1 MNGEEDTAEYWLYPS
16 DSISDDAALDTLAE
30 VYAKVEEYTRTYV
43 WTRDKFNL
51 KVEHLPYSPDRDG
64 IASWCLAGKT
74 YYGENV
80 MDEWFIV
87 SLLVEITKTF
97 TGLVA
102 RIIDTDGEIL
112 LIQAADSLPAWAG
125 EPDLASGRVYL
136 HQGRVHLLPVC
147 RDPAS
152 VSPIPGVTPPPPVC
166 ARVVTSY
173 PSLSLASDKVQAAIR
188 DKLGGM
194 PGPGSQG
201 VADNHHVT
209 NVMLPRAVVTLLS
222 RDVGFLS
229 RIVTAVNERDPIDMR
244 RARSMTLVRPE
255 GMTRSSV
262 RFSRCLYAM
271 VTSTKVTPARASG
284 WDIGQ
289 DKEKTLGFKLCLGL
303 EILLARKKRDAATP
317 EQSLKEN
324 KEWGKFLGRLKA
336 SNYFRGEMEGSH
348 VYKKLEQDAMTFFL
362 ESIEEH
368 TMETNINEAFQDCL
382 NTPSEQSSIA
392 NSPVIGPPVDSEDS
406 EQWLE
411 MTPEMLDSMLEAQF
425 GISKEKS
432 EAQNIPDEV
441 NKFLNKVSDMAG
453 VEHEQD
459 GIKFDPENLV
469 DSMKKLLSDMNK
481 EGGTK
486 LFDSDEDGDSEDDD
500 DEGTE
505 DHVMQDYMAKLG
517 EEIPKDTDD
526 LDKPL
531 DIDSNVLSNL
541 LQSYSEELGHGPVS
555 SLFQS
560 MRVNPG
566 RKDTSQKS

>member
-1 MNGEEDTAEYWLYPS
+1 MNGEEDTAEYWLYPTTLLPEE
-16 DSISDDAALDTLAE
+16 AAVDTLAE
-30 VYAKVEEYTRTYV
+30 VYAKVEEFTRNYV

-51 KVEHLPYSPDRDG
+51 KVEHLPYSPDKDG
-64 IASWCLAGKT
+64 ISCWCLSGKT

-97 TGLVA
+97 AGLVV

-112 LIQAADSLPAWAG
+112 LIQAAESLPTWAG
-125 EPDLASGRVYL
+125 EPDLASGRAYL

-147 RDPAS
+147 GDPGS
-152 VSPIPGVTPPPPVC
+152 VTPIPGVTPPPPMC
-166 ARVVTSY
+166 ARVVTAY

-188 DKLGGM
+188 DKLSGM
-194 PGPGSQG
+194 PGTQSRG
-201 VADNHHVT
+201 VRDNHHVT
-209 NVMLPRAVVTLLS
+209 NVTLPQAVVTLLS

-244 RARSMTLVRPE
+244 RARSMTKVRPE
-255 GMTRSSV
+255 VMTRCSV

-271 VTSTKVTPARASG
+271 LSGTKVTPARASG

-289 DKEKTLGFKLCLGL
+289 DKEKSLGFKLCLGL
-303 EILLARKKRDAATP
+303 EILTARKKRDCGTS
-317 EQSLKEN
+317 EQSMKEN
-324 KEWGKFLGRLKA
+324 KEWVKFLGRLKA
-336 SNYFRGEMEGSH
+336 KNYFRGEMEGSL
-348 VYKKLEQDAMTFFL
+348 VYKKLEQDALKFFS
-362 ESIEEH
+362 ESIEEN
-368 TMETNINEAFQDCL
+368 TIEMNIDDAFQECV
-382 NTPSEQSSIA
+382 NTPSPCDLAKSA
-392 NSPVIGPPVDSEDS
+392 VIGPPVASDDS

-425 GISKEKS
+425 GISKEKT
-432 EAQNIPDEV
+432 EAQNIPEEV

-469 DSMKKLLSDMNK
+469 DSMKKLMSDMEK
-481 EGGTK
+481 EGGSK
-486 LFDSDEDGDSEDDD
+486 LFESDEDDDSDV
-500 DEGTE
+500 DEEGVE
-505 DHVMQDYMAKLG
+505 DHAMQDYMAKLG

-526 LDKPL
+526 LDRPL

-566 RKDTSQKS
+566 KKETAPNF